1 MRVAIVVLG
10 DLGRSPRMCNH
21 AIAAAQRGAE
31 VDLVG
36 YRGTRCSAEIE
47 QHPRIRIWRMRDP
60 LARLPRRSVPSLARL
75 LWRALL
81 QHVQL
86 LRVLVFAARRP
97 ERILVQCPPA
107 LPTLGVAWF
116 AARVRGAK
124 LVIDWHNFSSSL
136 LAARSSA
143 EDRIVRWIRTYER
156 IVGRLADT
164 HLCVSNGMKQ
174 ELAERL
180 GISDAIVLYD
190 DPTARF
196 TSLAQSER
204 PAELRRLLAE
214 YFPDF
219 ARWCDDARRPV
230 CIVCPTS
237 WTEDE
242 DLAVLLDALALLE
255 KRLDETAAGSTSAF
269 PKLLVLITGR
279 GRLREGFER
288 RIAGRA
294 FERVEIGTA
303 WLSAEDYP
311 RLLAAADLGLC
322 FHVSAS
328 GVDLPMKLVDMF
340 GAGLPVCALDYG
352 PGLSERFDR
361 GKTGLA
367 FSGSQ
372 QLADQLYELF
382 ADFPARTPHLDR
394 LREGLAGS
402 DRMRWEEGWQEA
414 AEPVLLGRA
423 ADCGRARPR
432 AALRIAFFHPDLGI
446 GGAERWLIDAARAL
460 QADGH
465 RVTIVTSRWDPNRC
479 FEATRDGTLDVRVR
493 GSWLPAHIAQRFRAP
508 CALARS
514 AACAIGSVARGERYD
529 IVFVDLVPHIVPM
542 LRRGLRA
549 KVVYYCHFPDQLMTG
564 RRSWIHRLY
573 RWPID
578 RLEARSVARAD
589 RVLVNSRFTAAAAR
603 RIYATDSHAE
613 PEVLYPGVPSPRS
626 KSDRARRSDP
636 ELMLLCVSRFER
648 RKRLGLAV
656 EAFAALADRID
667 RALFDRVRLVI
678 AGAYDASSRESS
690 LALSELEATTARCG
704 LSARVRLV
712 KSPSDD
718 VRHDLLLRCRCVIY
732 TPEDEHLGLVPLEAM
747 AAGRPVISARSGGPA
762 ETILD
767 QETGLLCDATPAAFA
782 DALARLL
789 SDPETCERM
798 GRAGRE
804 RVAAAFSLES
814 FSMRL
819 SQIVAELADG
829 ARA

>member
-21 AIAAAQRGAE
+21 AIAAAQRGAD

-97 ERILVQCPPA
+97 DRILVQCPPA
-107 LPTLGVAWF
+107 LPTLGVAWL

-124 LVIDWHNFSSSL
+124 LVVDWHNFSSSL

-143 EDRIVRWIRTYER
+143 KDRIVRWTRSYER

-180 GISDAIVLYD
+180 EISDAIVLYD

-196 TSLAQSER
+196 TSLAPSER

-214 YFPDF
+214 YLPGF
-219 ARWCDDARRPV
+219 ARRWDDAQRPV

-255 KRLDETAAGSTSAF
+255 KRLHESAAGSRQEF

-279 GRLREGFER
+279 GPLREGFER
-288 RIAGRA
+288 RIAGCA

-367 FSGSQ
+367 FGGSQ

-382 ADFPARTPHLDR
+382 ADFPARTPLLDR
-394 LREGLAGS
+394 LREGLARS
-402 DRMRWEEGWQEA
+402 DRMRWEEGWREA

-423 ADCGRARPR
+423 ADRGRART
-432 AALRIAFFHPDLGI
+432 ALRIAFFHPDLGI

-460 QADGH
+460 QAAGH
-465 RVTIVTSRWDPNRC
+465 RVTIVTSRWDCSRC

-514 AACAIGSVARGERYD
+514 AACVIESVARGEHYD

-542 LRRGLRA
+542 LRRWLRA
-549 KVVYYCHFPDQLMTG
+549 RVVYYCHFPDQLMTP
-564 RRSWIHRLY
+564 RRSWIYRLY

-578 RLEARSVARAD
+578 LLEARSVARAD

-603 RIYATDSHAE
+603 RIYATGSQAE

-626 KSDRARRSDP
+626 KSDRARCGDP

-667 RALFDRVRLVI
+667 RALFDRVRLVV
-678 AGAYDASSRESS
+678 AGAYDDSSRESS

-704 LSARVRLV
+704 LSDRVRLV

-718 VRHDLLLRCRCVIY
+718 VRHDLLSRCRCVIY

-747 AAGRPVISARSGGPA
+747 AAGRPVIAARSGGPA

-767 QETGLLCDATPAAFA
+767 RETGLLCDATPAAFA

-789 SDPETCERM
+789 SDPEMCERM

-814 FSMRL
+814 FSTRL
-819 SQIVAELADG
+819 TQIVDELADG